1 MESYKQ
7 EKIIIIMYEYLND
20 KREFYPISNVPLD
33 KAKFFYKDDDGLF
46 KLMAVSDY
54 TVKTELNENR
64 LYIVNAAIKDN
75 SEKFQIGYEI
85 NFKAAE
91 YESPL
96 PVLSVLTKM
105 YNQLIEDTR
114 ILHSYIRKQC
124 FVADGKEQALV
135 LPGLPAHTVW
145 CMGENGKMF
154 ALPVSE
160 LYGKFNQMVEALKK
174 EFEKVL
180 IAGADEALIE
190 IIKKF
195 KEETDKQLGIL
206 AGAGSAFKPKQVANI
221 EILKNVNAKVDEVYE
236 VLGYYRFDDGAT
248 HKRKIAREDDGSG
261 VQLANKLWANILHD
275 GELHVEWFGTIGD
288 GSNEQTIFN
297 KISSY
302 IQNSSFTDLKLI
314 FPYGKTFEYGDQ
326 YERETHAE
334 NKTYYITVDGIN
346 IKKENLKLII
356 DLNNCTF
363 IKKKGLRFGSFNP
376 LTGEKHPSSGYFIN
390 PAYNTSSP
398 TFIRAIDLKSFT
410 LRNGTILGSRKDD
423 IIGGTWGDTGWQ
435 TQNSGLWTTNI
446 REEIILENLIVKDFN
461 LDGLYVNGLGSDKY
475 IRTYLNNIKVDNC
488 GRQGITLAGGRNM
501 LLDNVTITNIGVL
514 SEGII
519 VASNPKSGI
528 DVENESAGD
537 SKYLTIIN
545 SHIENCG
552 NNCIVNDG
560 TFEKFK
566 IKRMVMHNTKLLN
579 KNQGNIFFLKHS
591 DYSFYN
597 CVFVGKFAILVNEN
611 EKNCNAYNCVYSDD
625 ITNYSILG
633 ETGTTTGRIFLN
645 KGINFYNSVLY
656 IKSKFGQFPFD
667 TFENNYYNCKIYKDD
682 PDAYLTGNVYGSDIL
697 AGNINELFGN
707 SKVQTNE
714 IISLVMHTNKKLK
727 SSSPKTIKINQ
738 YYATKTSGV
747 IGDIDLLSVVASN
760 GVYGYICSQ
769 TGEKPDVV
777 DSITSITLSGIQD
790 SNEFTLKMN
799 KTAKQPKYIQCSA
812 LLGYGIK
819 TIQKII
825 KQSETDDTVVYQAT
839 INAKS
844 TKTQDDVVA
853 SVPKVKWSELRYYTE
868 AQALNTMYMGE
879 KMKEEGVYSD
889 FITYMDKKTLYD
901 KQQQNQE
908 KQSLLAYQEVLK
920 ENPDLTYEEF
930 LSMQPITLNLIV
942 SEEPQPSEALK
953 KFMEKYL

>member
-314 FPYGKTFEYGDQ
+314 FPYGKIFEYGDQ
-326 YERETHAE
+326 YEREAHSE
-334 NKTYYITVDGIN
+334 NKTYYIAVDGIY
-346 IKKENLKLII
+346 IKKEDFALSI

-363 IKKKGLRFGSFNP
+363 IKKKGLKFGSFNP
-376 LTGEKHPSSGYFIN
+376 LTGEKHPSSGHFVK
-390 PAYNTSSP
+390 PAYNTSSCN
-398 TFIRAIDLKSFT
+398 FIKVEKLKSFI
-410 LRNGTILGSRKDD
+410 LKNGTILGSRKYDVV
-423 IIGGTWGDTGWQ
+423 GGTWGDVGWQ
-435 TQNSGLWTTNI
+435 CPNSGLWTWDI
-446 REEIILENLIVKDFN
+446 KKEIILENLVVKDFN
-461 LDGLYVNGLGSDKY
+461 LDGLYVSGLGSDEYVKTY
-475 IRTYLNNIKVDNC
+475 INNVKINNC
-488 GRQGITLAGGRNM
+488 GRQGITLAGGRNI
-501 LLDNVTITNIGVL
+501 LLNNVTITNIGVL
-514 SEGII
+514 SDGII
-519 VASNPKSGI
+519 VASNPKAGI
-528 DVENESAGD
+528 DLENESSGD
-537 SKYLTIIN
+537 MKYVTITN
-545 SHIENCG
+545 SHVENCG

-560 TFEKFK
+560 SFAKFK
-566 IKRMVMHNTKLLN
+566 LKSMSIYNTKLLN
-579 KNQGNIFFLKHS
+579 KDQGYVCFLKGS
-591 DYSFYN
+591 DYTFYN
-597 CVFVGKFAILVNEN
+597 CVFVGQIPTIVGEN
-611 EKNCNAYNCVYSDD
+611 NKKGRVYGGIYSDD
-625 ITNYSILG
+625 ITDYSILG
-633 ETGTTTGRIFLN
+633 DTGITN
-645 KGINFYNSVLY
+645 KGWMRNSGIDFFNSTFYL
-656 IKSKFGQFPFD
+656 KSKLGKAPFD
-667 TFENNYYNCKIYKDD
+667 NQFNNYYNCKIYRDD
-682 PDAYLTGNVYGSDIL
+682 PDIYITGKVYGGDIL
-697 AGNINELFGN
+697 AGEVTEILGNTKTHTNENIAIKLHTN
-707 SKVQTNE
+707 SK
-714 IISLVMHTNKKLK
+714 IKFSY
-727 SSSPKTIKINQ
+727 PKVIKMNP
-738 YYATKTSGV
+738 YYATKTAGEA
-747 IGDIDLLSVVASN
+747 GDIDFITGVKPN
-760 GVYGYICSQ
+760 GIFGYICTS
-769 TGEKPDVV
+769 TGDSLEVTN
-777 DSITSITLSGIQD
+777 SITSMTLSGTLD
-790 SNEFTLKMN
+790 SNVFTLKMN
-799 KTAKQPKYIQCSA
+799 KTAKQPKYIQCYE
-812 LLGYGIK
+812 LLAGAAN
-819 TIQKII
+819 TITSLI
-825 KQSETDDTVVYQAT
+825 KQSETEDTIIYQAT
-839 INAKS
+839 INNKARA
-844 TKTQDDVVA
+844 TKEDVVA
-853 SVPKVKWSELRYYTE
+853 TVPKVKWSELRHYTE
-868 AQALNTMYMGE
+868 VQALNTMYMGE
-879 KMKEEGVYSD
+879 KMKEDGVYND

-930 LSMQPITLNLIV
+930 LSMQPMTLNLIV

>member
-160 LYGKFNQMVEALKK
+160 LYNRFNQMVEALKK

-236 VLGYYRFDDGAT
+236 VLGYYRFDDGAN

-261 VQLANKLWANILHD
+261 VQLANGMWANILHN
-275 GELHVEWFGTIGD
+275 GEIHVDWFGTVGD
-288 GSNEQTIFN
+288 GRNEQPIFS
-297 KISSY
+297 KISKY
-302 IQNSSFTDLKLI
+302 IKNLNTNGLKLI
-314 FPYGKTFEYGDQ
+314 FPKGKVFEYGDQ
-326 YERETHAE
+326 VE
-334 NKTYYITVDGIN
+334 NDKHSSTTPFYKTTNGIVVQSKTNFDIEVDLN
-346 IKKENLKLII
+346 SCTFNKKEG
-356 DLNNCTF
+356 C
-363 IKKKGLRFGSFNP
+363 RFGSFNP
-376 LTGEKHPSSGYFIN
+376 LTGEKHPSSG
-390 PAYNTSSP
+390 
-398 TFIRAIDLKSFT
+398 TFLKSEYQTNAPSF
-410 LRNGTILGSRKDD
+410 LILSGMNNVKVANGTVDGKRETD
-423 IIGGTWGDTGWQ
+423 IIGGTWGDAGWQ
-435 TQNSGLWTTNI
+435 LWHYGVHVTDI
-446 REEIILENLIVKDFN
+446 KESIILDNLII
-461 LDGLYVNGLGSDKY
+461 VNQNTDAIVAGGLGIDSYKHTL
-475 IRTYLNNIKVDNC
+475 ITNTRINNC
-488 GRQGITLAGGRNM
+488 GRQGITLSGGKNM
-501 LLDNVTITNIGVL
+501 FLDNITITNIGIKTPTT
-514 SEGII
+514 E
-519 VASNPKSGI
+519 VASNPKAGI
-528 DVENESAGD
+528 DIENHTSYPINNF
-537 SKYLTIIN
+537 SITN

-560 TFEKFK
+560 GGKAHQIEFGK
-566 IKRMVMHNTKLLN
+566 IINCKLIN
-579 KNQGNIFFLKHS
+579 KNSNILWLYGSEF
-591 DYSFYN
+591 
-597 CVFVGKFAILVNEN
+597 EM
-611 EKNCNAYNCVYSDD
+611 
-625 ITNYSILG
+625 
-633 ETGTTTGRIFLN
+633 
-645 KGINFYNSVLY
+645 YNSVIVGKILY
-656 IKSKFGQFPFD
+656 FQKNNKNGGRIQSCYITDDPSEYSLLGDNTPQDADTVLLENSINLYNCTINLKKENRKYFDWHSVNYYDCIFSSVSDLEVLGKIIGGNFDKSKKRIFGETYSRFME
-667 TFENNYYNCKIYKDD
+667 TFSFVLHTNIYK
-682 PDAYLTGNVYGSDIL
+682 
-697 AGNINELFGN
+697 ER
-707 SKVQTNE
+707 
-714 IISLVMHTNKKLK
+714 
-727 SSSPKTIKINQ
+727 
-738 YYATKTSGV
+738 
-747 IGDIDLLSVVASN
+747 
-760 GVYGYICSQ
+760 
-769 TGEKPDVV
+769 
-777 DSITSITLSGIQD
+777 SIPT
-790 SNEFTLKMN
+790 
-799 KTAKQPKYIQCSA
+799 
-812 LLGYGIK
+812 
-819 TIQKII
+819 KII
-825 KQSETDDTVVYQAT
+825 KYLIPPNFNANRGDIVLANDILSNGCYGRICSVGGNGENIPTTLKLSGTSGSNIFTAKADKNGDKIAYISCSNLFYGIASIKNIKYLRKEEELSVYEYTLDKNSTQTLEDAVAT
-839 INAKS
+839 A
-844 TKTQDDVVA
+844 
-853 SVPKVKWSELRYYTE
+853 PKAVWKELRYFVENQVST
-868 AQALNTMYMGE
+868 LNTPYYAD
-879 KMKEEGVYSD
+879 KMKEEGVYND
-889 FITYMDKKTLYD
+889 FKTYMDKKIPYD
-901 KQQQNQE
+901 KQQQKQEEQNQ
-908 KQSLLAYQEVLK
+908 LAYQESFK
-920 ENPDLTYEEF
+920 ENPNLTYEEF
-930 LSMQPITLNLIV
+930 LSMQPMTLNLIA